1 MTFRPD
7 EKAWKDLVHPAP
19 VAATADQGKAA
30 RRLMTDDGFNI
41 GILYRG
47 NRTPYQP
54 AVGANQHRSVG
65 AGEGLRAMSK
75 TPGTP
80 KVANLNDLL
89 AVAYQIEIDAV
100 DRYKLL
106 ADQMETHN
114 NPELVKVF
122 RDLARAEGIHGEEIR
137 RLAGDFDVA
146 AHAREIAKFER
157 SESPEEAELGSA
169 HYLMTPWHALQLS
182 LAGEKRALAYFTSIV
197 ETAKDPKVKE
207 MAAELVEEEAE
218 HVNLVHRL
226 LRRYPKPG
234 ENWADDLDPPVSQE

>member
-1 MTFRPD
+1 
-7 EKAWKDLVHPAP
+7 
-19 VAATADQGKAA
+19 
-30 RRLMTDDGFNI
+30 
-41 GILYRG
+41 
-47 NRTPYQP
+47 
-54 AVGANQHRSVG
+54 
-65 AGEGLRAMSK
+65 MSK
-75 TPGTP
+75 SAGTP

-100 DRYKLL
+100 DRYNLL

-146 AHAREIAKFER
+146 AHARQIAKFER

-197 ETAKDPKVKE
+197 EAAKDPKVKTL
-207 MAAELVEEEAE
+207 AAELVEEETE
-218 HVNLVHRL
+218 HVSLVHRL
-226 LRRYPKPG
+226 LLRYPKPS
-234 ENWADDLDPPVSQE
+234 ESWADDLDPPVSQE

>member
-1 MTFRPD
+1 
-7 EKAWKDLVHPAP
+7 
-19 VAATADQGKAA
+19 
-30 RRLMTDDGFNI
+30 
-41 GILYRG
+41 
-47 NRTPYQP
+47 
-54 AVGANQHRSVG
+54 
-65 AGEGLRAMSK
+65 MSK
-75 TPGTP
+75 TSGAPT
-80 KVANLNDLL
+80 VSSLNDLL

-100 DRYKLL
+100 DRYNLL

-146 AHAREIAKFER
+146 AHAQKIAAFELGD
-157 SESPEEAELGSA
+157 SPEQADIAGM
-169 HYLMTPWHALQLS
+169 HYMMTPWHALQLS

-197 ETAKDPKVKE
+197 ETAKDPKVKA

-226 LRRYPKPG
+226 LLRHPRP
-234 ENWADDLDPPVSQE
+234 NDSWADDLDPPVSQE

>member
-1 MTFRPD
+1 
-7 EKAWKDLVHPAP
+7 
-19 VAATADQGKAA
+19 
-30 RRLMTDDGFNI
+30 
-41 GILYRG
+41 
-47 NRTPYQP
+47 
-54 AVGANQHRSVG
+54 
-65 AGEGLRAMSK
+65 MSK
-75 TPGTP
+75 IAGSP

-100 DRYKLL
+100 ERYNLL

-137 RLAGDFDVA
+137 RLAGDFDVI
-146 AHAREIAKFER
+146 AHARQIAKFER
-157 SESPEEAELGSA
+157 GESPEEADLGSA

-197 ETAKDPKVKE
+197 ETAKDAKVKA

-226 LRRYPKPG
+226 LRRYPQPS
-234 ENWADDLDPPVSQE
+234 ESWAEDLDPPAPQE